1 VVASSRTV
9 LQTQLSNIVE
19 HRNLEHWFLDK
30 QGKLLAWREWRSQLS
45 AMDTAS
51 AFKEAAEWWKFV
63 PLVNKTF
70 DPWRIETWPNPWE
83 LVSNGSFCQNA
94 QGLGMFYSLVLS
106 GIDCRLLLAVVEDQP
121 RLMVLLDN
129 NKLLNYYDGEIVDVE
144 SVEIQIVESWAPS
157 DLARLVKV

>member
-1 VVASSRTV
+1 
-9 LQTQLSNIVE
+9 VE
-19 HRNLEHWFLDK
+19 NRNLEHWFLDK

-70 DPWRIETWPNPWE
+70 DPWRMESWPTPWE
-83 LVSNGSFCQNA
+83 LVGNGSFCQNA
-94 QGLGMFYSLVLS
+94 QGLGIFYSLILS
-106 GIDCRLLLAVVEDQP
+106 DIDCQLMLAVVDNEP
-121 RLMVLLDN
+121 RLLVVLDN
-129 NKLLNYYDGEIVDVE
+129 NKLLNYYDGELVDME
-144 SVEIQIVESWAPS
+144 NANLQILQTWTSS

>member
-1 VVASSRTV
+1 
-9 LQTQLSNIVE
+9 VE
-19 HRNLEHWFLDK
+19 HHNLEHWFLDK
-30 QGKLLAWREWRSQLS
+30 QGKLLAWREWRTQLS

-70 DPWRIETWPNPWE
+70 DQWREDTWPDPWT
-83 LVSNGSFCQNA
+83 LVVNGSFCQNA
-94 QGLGMFYSLVLS
+94 QGLGIFYSLALS
-106 GIDCRLLLAVVEDQP
+106 GIDCQLIRATVDTET

-129 NKLLNYYDGEIVDVE
+129 DKLLNYYDGEVVDINDVDL
-144 SVEIQIVESWAPS
+144 QILQTWKPS